1 MVRVLWPQT
10 LDEQMSF
17 YHIQINRFSDRAMSL
32 SGLMEEN
39 LDIQHKWD
47 LQISLNICKSL
58 GGYVIRSGKPWHQLC
73 WHSPVSL
80 AVSRDSE
87 PDSWRAATEEPCT
100 VPHTAW
106 TVPLLHTRTIIR
118 WQTPTCPLPIVPLG
132 RCHPISAPCSAPDT
146 GQSANSSLNCRLLF
160 FANVVTTFFSFLPFS
175 LICLVFLSIQVRA
188 QSKIK

>member
-1 MVRVLWPQT
+1 ML
-10 LDEQMSF
+10 F
-17 YHIQINRFSDRAMSL
+17 YLTQINTLSDRAMSL

-39 LDIQHKWD
+39 LDSRQKWD

-58 GGYVIRSGKPWHQLC
+58 GGYGVRSSTPWHQLC

-87 PDSWRAATEEPCT
+87 PDWWSAATEEPCP

-106 TVPLLHTRTIIR
+106 TVPLLHTRMLIR

-132 RCHPISAPCSAPDT
+132 EEPGRCHPASAPCSAPDT
-146 GQSANSSLNCRLLF
+146 GQSASSSLNCTLLF
-160 FANVVTTFFSFLPFS
+160 FASIVTFFFSSSLSLSFVWFS
-175 LICLVFLSIQVRA
+175 
-188 QSKIK
+188 